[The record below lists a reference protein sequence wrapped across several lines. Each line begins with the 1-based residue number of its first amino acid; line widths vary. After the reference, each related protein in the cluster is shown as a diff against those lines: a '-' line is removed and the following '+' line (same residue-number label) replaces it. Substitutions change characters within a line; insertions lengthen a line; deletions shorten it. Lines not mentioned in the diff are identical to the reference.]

1 MKVLN
6 LLAAVAA
13 ASSAAACAV
22 GPDYQGA
29 PQVAGAGAFV
39 SAGSELFTQAEPP
52 AHWWRLYQE
61 PELDLLVAEALAN
74 NREVA
79 VAQAN
84 LAEVRAVLRETRS
97 AQLPSTLLT
106 GGAARRRQ
114 ADPLTGEAVE
124 ADTTSAGLDVA
135 YEVDLFGRVRRSLEA
150 ADAEVG
156 AAEAAVEAVRVS
168 VTAETTRAYADACAF
183 NAQISVAE
191 RNLDLLERTAQLT
204 RRQLD
209 AGRGTGLDVAR
220 AQAQVQA
227 ALAAIPPLHAA
238 REAAL
243 FRLSLLVG
251 RPPAEGSQSA
261 ASCSSIPDVAAVIPI
276 GDGASLLRRRPDVR
290 QAERRLAAATARIG
304 IATASLYPQVS
315 LGGSISTLGGGG
327 QNFGDDFQFSV
338 GPLIQWSFP
347 NMSAARARIAQA
359 DASAEGALAA
369 FEQTNLV
376 ALQEAETALSGYAR
390 ELDRRAALRRARD
403 ESARAVQL
411 SRLRQAE
418 GLDSFLTVIDAERT
432 LTTLEAELARS
443 EAAIATQ
450 QIAVFKALGGGWQ
463 AEAP

>member
-463 AEAP
+463 AEAR

>member
-29 PQVAGAGAFV
+29 PRVAGAGAFV

-114 ADPLTGEAVE
+114 ADPLTGEADE
-124 ADTTSAGLDVA
+124 ADSTSAGLDVA

-168 VTAETTRAYADACAF
+168 VAAETTRAYADACAF

-227 ALAAIPPLHAA
+227 AVAAIPPLHAA

-261 ASCSSIPDVAAVIPI
+261 ASCSSIPDAAAVIPI

-347 NMSAARARIAQA
+347 NLSAARARIAQA
-359 DASAEGALAA
+359 DASAGGALAA

-418 GLDSFLTVIDAERT
+418 GLDSFLTLIDAERT